1 MTDAEIALLEDVA
14 VGHPKAT
21 RPGQIV
27 QVQVNG
33 AAYSCCG
40 KGWRRRDG
48 YLQKYRGYV
57 DNLQLPEGEAAGT
70 FMLYSQGIGTMTY
83 VVALRFFEV
92 EEVVLGA
99 ASWPA
104 HW

>member
-1 MTDAEIALLEDVA
+1 MTDAEIALLADVTVDGDGA
-14 VGHPKAT
+14 RK
-21 RPGQIV
+21 GQVV
-27 QVQVNG
+27 QVQVTG

-57 DNLQLPEGEAAGT
+57 DNFELPEHEGQSGT

-92 EEVVLGA
+92 EEVVVAG